1 MLALDLR
8 TQYQCFFSY
17 EARELKTKLQ
27 EAKRLSK
34 ARDNNESN
42 DQLCKDVDLKDS
54 HIRDKQTSCN
64 LTADK

>member
-8 TQYQCFFSY
+8 TQYQYFFGY
-17 EARELKTKLQ
+17 EARELKTKL
-27 EAKRLSK
+27 LSK

-42 DQLCKDVDLKDS
+42 DQLCKDVDLKHS